1 MTLFGIRVFS
11 DVIKVKVEMRSY
23 WIKVS
28 PKSNESFPKRDRKE
42 TQRRKWCE
50 NGGRAW
56 SVASVN
62 HGTPKIADNHQ
73 KLGKR
78 HGTLPLD
85 PRRSQPCQHL
95 DILDFCPLEL

>member
-11 DVIKVKVEMRSY
+11 DVIKVKVEMTSY

-28 PKSNESFPKRDRKE
+28 PNPMRVSLKEIEQE

-56 SVASVN
+56 RVPSVSD
-62 HGTPKIADNHQ
+62 GTPKVADNRQ
-73 KLGKR
+73 ELGKKCR
-78 HGTLPLD
+78 H
-85 PRRSQPCQHL
+85 
-95 DILDFCPLEL
+95 CP